1 MGTAMLARTS
11 FRFRIFAAGIL
22 AIVATAAALT
32 FAHAFQVREA
42 LLAQLAARA
51 ASDRPFLNAT
61 FAAPLAERDYA
72 TAAEIVRESVRMG
85 SFAHLV
91 LCDAQDRLVAA
102 AGWNVERD
110 GPPVAGDGKS
120 GASFAGGTL
129 RGGADGARI
138 LFEMPIE
145 FAGQRL
151 GYLFFGFSGAAIDEA
166 YAALLWR
173 SLWVSLG
180 AVLAGA
186 LLLGLAHR
194 SMTRPLAE
202 LARASDALRRGDYR
216 ARPTA
221 PGDDEIAALAQ
232 SFSSMAA
239 EIERRVVELGLARDQ
254 ADAANRA
261 KSQFLAMMSH
271 EIRTP
276 MNGVI
281 GSASLLLETDLAPG
295 QRKIAATIRDS
306 ADHLTRVL
314 GDLLDFSK
322 LEAGRLDLEI
332 RPFHPRALFDGTMGG
347 FAGAAAAKG
356 LRFEGHA
363 AADLPD
369 FVAGDEGRV
378 RQALIILLSNAIKFT
393 AKGAVN
399 AALEVV
405 ARAEGRATLRF
416 TVRDSGIGIAPDTLP
431 ELFREFRQAD
441 ATITRRYGGTGLGL
455 AIAKRLVDRMGGTIA
470 VDSAPGEGSAFS
482 FDLDLPVVAAPDA
495 IAPRKVEALAPA
507 GGKRARV
514 LVAEDNETNRAVV
527 LSMLDRLGVDHEVAE
542 DGKQALDAAVSGDFD
557 LILMDL
563 HMPEL
568 DGYGAT
574 ESIRA
579 LPGARGKVPIVAC
592 TANAFA
598 DDVARCRAAG
608 MDGHLAKPFRLR
620 QLAEELRKHLPGHDL
635 SDPVTRPPASA
646 AQ

>member
-1 MGTAMLARTS
+1 MLARTS
-11 FRFRIFAAGIL
+11 FRFRIFAAGIV
-22 AIVATAAALT
+22 AIAATAAALT

-110 GPPVAGDGKS
+110 GTPDAADGKA
-120 GASFAGGTL
+120 GGRFAGGKL
-129 RGGADGARI
+129 VQAAAGPRL

-151 GYLFFGFSGAAIDEA
+151 GYLFFAFSASAIEEA
-166 YAALLWR
+166 SAALLWR
-173 SLWVSLG
+173 ALWVSLG
-180 AVLAGA
+180 AILAGA
-186 LLLGLAHR
+186 LLLGLVHR
-194 SMTRPLAE
+194 SLTRPLAE
-202 LARASDALRRGDYR
+202 LARANDALRRGDYR
-216 ARPTA
+216 ARPSA
-221 PGDDEIAALAQ
+221 AGDDELAALAR
-232 SFSSMAA
+232 SFSTMAA
-239 EIERRVVELGLARDQ
+239 EIERRVSELGQARDQ
-254 ADAANRA
+254 ADTANRA

-281 GSASLLLETDLAPG
+281 GAASLLLETELAPG

-322 LEAGRLDLEI
+322 LEAGRLDLEL
-332 RPFHPRALFDGTMGG
+332 RPFDPRALFDSAVGG
-347 FAGAAAAKG
+347 FAGAAAAKE
-356 LRFEGHA
+356 LAFEGRA
-363 AADLPD
+363 AADLPA
-369 FVAGDEGRV
+369 FVAGDEARV
-378 RQALIILLSNAIKFT
+378 RQTLINLLSNAIKFT
-393 AKGAVN
+393 AVGGV
-399 AALEVV
+399 AASLDVV
-405 ARAEGRATLRF
+405 TRSAARVVLRF
-416 TVRDSGIGIAPDTLP
+416 RVADSGIGIAPEALP

-441 ATITRRYGGTGLGL
+441 ASITRRYGGTGLGL
-455 AIAKRLVDRMGGTIA
+455 AIAKRLVDRMGGTIS
-470 VDSAPGEGSAFS
+470 VDSAPGKGSAFA
-482 FDLDLPVVAAPDA
+482 FDLDLEIVEAPA
-495 IAPRKVEALAPA
+495 VQAPRKVESLASGA
-507 GGKRARV
+507 GGKRPRV

-527 LSMLDRLGVDHEVAE
+527 LSMLDRLGVDYAVAE
-542 DGKQALDAAVSGDFD
+542 DGKQALDAAMREDFD
-557 LILMDL
+557 LVLMDL

-574 ESIRA
+574 EAIRA

-608 MDGHLAKPFRLR
+608 MDGHMAKPFRLR
-620 QLAEELRKHLPGHDL
+620 QLAEELRKHLPEHALAEPGAR
-635 SDPVTRPPASA
+635 PPPPASA